1 MATDSNFGHQSF
13 NIKQEVIV
21 KQEGCCNSL
30 EELLG
35 GDSTSQ
41 QPQVYQ
47 DQSPFLY
54 SNSLDSGQVKRDKVS
69 VPVNDLP
76 ISDMD
81 LVGFLDMDD
90 KTLSG
95 NWIFNH

>member
-1 MATDSNFGHQSF
+1 MATDANYSHQRFGV
-13 NIKQEVIV
+13 KEEVIV
-21 KQEGCCNSL
+21 KQEGDCDSL
-30 EELLG
+30 DELLG
-35 GDSTSQ
+35 SGTTSQ
-41 QPQVYQ
+41 LPQVQQ

-54 SNSLDSGQVKRDKVS
+54 SNNLVDSGQVKRTQVA

-81 LVGFLDMDD
+81 LSGFLDMDD

-95 NWIFNH
+95 KC